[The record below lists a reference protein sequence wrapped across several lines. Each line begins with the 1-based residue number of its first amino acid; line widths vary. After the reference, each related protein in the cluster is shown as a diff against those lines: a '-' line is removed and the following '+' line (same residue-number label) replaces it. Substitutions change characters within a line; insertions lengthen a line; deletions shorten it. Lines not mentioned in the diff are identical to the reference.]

1 MLVACRL
8 AVSNLIL
15 NTAQQVD
22 AGAYVLTCL
31 ACLCCHL
38 HALARAQHAR
48 RGTPLAPPSTYAV
61 MRVTL
66 WHAQL
71 AQQHSLL
78 PAGLLCS
85 RYVRYM
91 GNIRL
96 IQEYL
101 VHKADKHG
109 LPRVENSNVDR
120 SVAIIHL
127 TVMG

>member
-1 MLVACRL
+1 V
-8 AVSNLIL
+8 L
-15 NTAQQVD
+15 NK
-22 AGAYVLTCL
+22 LWCL
-31 ACLCCHL
+31 PACL
-38 HALARAQHAR
+38 
-48 RGTPLAPPSTYAV
+48 
-61 MRVTL
+61 
-66 WHAQL
+66 
-71 AQQHSLL
+71 
-78 PAGLLCS
+78 PAAA

-101 VHKADKHG
+101 VRKADKHG

>member
-1 MLVACRL
+1 MYA
-8 AVSNLIL
+8 
-15 NTAQQVD
+15 
-22 AGAYVLTCL
+22 
-31 ACLCCHL
+31 LCSL
-38 HALARAQHAR
+38 HVCFMFADLCD
-48 RGTPLAPPSTYAV
+48 V
-61 MRVTL
+61 
-66 WHAQL
+66 
-71 AQQHSLL
+71 LL
-78 PAGLLCS
+78 PVGLLPG

-101 VHKADKHG
+101 VRKADKHG